1 MNTIVETKSGHQIE
15 VVNGVLSCVN
25 NPKNWATISDWA
37 EASPDLEPM
46 TIRIEHNVVF
56 VEFADTAPSGRILS
70 LLEHFEYQ
78 D

>member
-1 MNTIVETKSGHQIE
+1 MKTYVETKSGQYIE
-15 VVNGVLSCVN
+15 VVNGVLSCFN
-25 NPKNWATISDWA
+25 TNKNWATISDWMDA
-37 EASPDLEPM
+37 WENLEPM

-56 VEFADTAPSGRILS
+56 VELADTAPSGRILS

>member
-1 MNTIVETKSGHQIE
+1 MNIVETKSGQLIE
-15 VVNGVLSCVN
+15 VVNGVLSCPN
-25 NPKNWATISDWA
+25 NPKNWATIADWA

-56 VEFADTAPSGRILS
+56 VEFADSAPAYRILS

-78 D
+78 N